1 MAGIRRPRVVVTI
14 HGIRTH
20 GEWQKKI
27 TPYLARHG
35 LVPYHIDFGWF
46 SVLRFLIPWTRAR
59 QLKSIRDELRELVD
73 KVRVRRISIIAH
85 SFGTWLAM
93 ESLRRDNGALQF
105 DRVVLTGSILPC
117 DFDWQS
123 VISKKKWVIAV
134 RNERATSDWV
144 VRLARLAACPPL
156 RWFSRLE
163 AGDSG
168 REEFTQ
174 KLPALLDDSV
184 IGDHSEAHNPLKF
197 ERWARFIAY
206 PLLPDDLL
214 EKITTEMQAFRQE
227 AASILKEPADL
238 IRVNLFAPMD
248 GSLRIV
254 PGASDNM
261 TYAPEFDLKIEEN
274 HGATGT
280 AFSTADSC
288 SVVKRGS
295 TWSGNALP
303 GSELEKINPAL
314 KWVISLPVKSVARD
328 TVVGVINVDGLDNLP
343 VSLQDPA
350 SIEYKATV
358 VALHLGMLKRFG
370 PCLEA
375 GFRGDQPAQIEA

>member
-1 MAGIRRPRVVVTI
+1 MPGARRPRVVVTI

-20 GEWQKKI
+20 GQWQKKI
-27 TPYLARHG
+27 TPYLASHG

-46 SVLRFLIPWTRAR
+46 PVLRFLIPWTRER
-59 QLKSIRDELRELVD
+59 KLKAIRDELRDLID

-123 VISKKKWVIAV
+123 VMSENKWVMAV

-144 VRLARLAACPPL
+144 VRLARLASRPAL
-156 RWFSRLE
+156 RWLSRLD

-168 REEFTQ
+168 RNQFNQ

-184 IGDHSEAHNPLKF
+184 VGDHSEAHNPLRF

-214 EKITTEMQAFRQE
+214 EKITTEMQSFRQF
-227 AASILKEPADL
+227 AASILKEPADSL
-238 IRVNLFAPMD
+238 RVNLFAPMD
-248 GSLRIV
+248 GALRIV
-254 PGASDNM
+254 PGATDNM

-288 SVVKRGS
+288 SVVKRGD

-303 GSELEKINPAL
+303 GSELEKVNPGL
-314 KWVISLPVKSVARD
+314 RWVVSLPVKSVARS
-328 TVVGVINVDGLDNLP
+328 TVVGVINVDGLGNVP
-343 VSLQDPA
+343 AALQDPT
-350 SIEYKATV
+350 SLEYKAAIM
-358 VALHLGMLKRFG
+358 ALRLSMQGRFE